1 MTSDTKQA
9 PLHRLYDPE
18 KSLEYIYNR
27 YTRTKAMIEKQI
39 TSLQKD
45 REFKKICQKYY
56 DQGYPDWVILSA
68 IMNCVLN
75 IRFIE
80 LGYDYISQS
89 EKLLEIS
96 NQMKDIVYP
105 SAAILPTLDEQIK
118 FTFIHNLSTYG
129 FELRRR
135 DFRPEVIEKFLRE
148 RMAHF
153 SHDIPHDPLFGDPV
167 GKWPI

>member
-1 MTSDTKQA
+1 MISNIKKA

-18 KSLEYIYNR
+18 KSLEYIKNR
-27 YTRTKAMIEKQI
+27 YTRIKDMIEMQI

-56 DQGYPDWVILSA
+56 EKGYPDWAILNA

-80 LGYDYISQS
+80 LGYNIISDRD
-89 EKLLEIS
+89 KFFEIS
-96 NQMKDIVYP
+96 KQLKDIVYP
-105 SAAILPTLDEQIK
+105 PETILQSLDDQIK
-118 FTFIHNLSTYG
+118 MLSVQSLPVYG

-135 DFRPEVIEKFLRE
+135 DVKPEVLEKFLRE
-148 RMAHF
+148 RMMHF

-167 GKWPI
+167 GNWPV